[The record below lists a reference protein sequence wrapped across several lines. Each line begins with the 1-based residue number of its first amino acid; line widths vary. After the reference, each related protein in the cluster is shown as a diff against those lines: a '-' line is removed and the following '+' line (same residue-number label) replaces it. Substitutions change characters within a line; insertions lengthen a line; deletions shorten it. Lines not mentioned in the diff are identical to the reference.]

1 MYDETDNNEVR
12 SERCDAAC
20 SPDAACD
27 SVAADAVEPTADAAE
42 LDAEPAANLDA
53 APTAADPVAD
63 ARAAAEEEARKAE
76 ETAEFRAAAA
86 EKAEES
92 ARAAVEELSA
102 SAGFVTRAGAYYDVR
117 AAKVAAAAAVAAA
130 GAAKVAARKAA
141 ALESAVAPA
150 AGAAGAA
157 GIPEG
162 SDASADTPAGLDPEG
177 ALDDLGAADLSAD
190 LADSDSD
197 ADPDPVDS
205 LDPEVAASDSAE
217 DDSYVDDIA
226 FSRQVA
232 RLTEAV
238 ARQSL
243 HREIFYKTLVFC
255 TESRPL
261 AEIEQQIASYP
272 EFKHAANNPYHFVQ
286 VLENAGGLE
295 RFELDEEG
303 EVVGPERKEGLTED
317 EVDDLVAGYAF
328 MTTAVGLAV
337 VEQHTPRARI
347 IELLNLVPERADTY
361 IELLDFCSEEP
372 RTYSEISQL
381 LKGRPALVRMV
392 DGEPQTMQPS
402 VFVDK
407 LEAAGGMV
415 WRDGW
420 VLTDEGR
427 AYLAELRESV

>member
-1 MYDETDNNEVR
+1 MAVSQGGLKMYDETDNNEVR

-42 LDAEPAANLDA
+42 LDA
-53 APTAADPVAD
+53 APAADPVAD

-141 ALESAVAPA
+141 ALESAAAPA

-162 SDASADTPAGLDPEG
+162 SDASADTPA

-197 ADPDPVDS
+197 ADVDPVDS

>member
-42 LDAEPAANLDA
+42 LDA
-53 APTAADPVAD
+53 APAADPVAD

-141 ALESAVAPA
+141 ALESAATPA

-157 GIPEG
+157 GAPEG
-162 SDASADTPAGLDPEG
+162 ASDASADTPA

>member
-27 SVAADAVEPTADAAE
+27 SVAADAVEPTVDAAE

-162 SDASADTPAGLDPEG
+162 SDASADTPA

-197 ADPDPVDS
+197 ADADPVDS

-272 EFKHAANNPYHFVQ
+272 EFKHAANSPYHFVQ